1 MRLPMSL
8 SCAILVT
15 ALVACRGAPSSAPAT
30 LTPVQITIRD
40 VMGSV
45 IDPSAD
51 ALFES
56 IQDIADSH
64 GITHKAPHSDAD
76 WALVQQHLQVLS
88 SAADA
93 LRTPGLAAARPEQR
107 SAFPDIENQPEE
119 VQALLGLHHD
129 DFVRR
134 TDALQQAAQAGL
146 AAVDARNTPALAAAI
161 GHIDQACEAC
171 HLQFWYPKDQRARQA
186 AREEGLMP

>member
-15 ALVACRGAPSSAPAT
+15 ALVACSGAPSSAPAT

-161 GHIDQACEAC
+161 WAPRQGSSPEVSMIR
-171 HLQFWYPKDQRARQA
+171 PQRASRQTSTIGA
-186 AREEGLMP
+186 